1 MPASPSRSESTATPN
16 ERLDVP
22 VLPPSGSRFV
32 LPPPP
37 SDLLNRLQ
45 AFLPQIKSANEQL
58 EQQGVGQDGQDA
70 VEEAVV
76 MEELSSDSDDDSDS
90 SDSSSDD
97 DDEDEDDDD
106 ADQAKED
113 TNDEEAGEVAVEA
126 QGTLDRLM
134 DINSR
139 PKVVKKNLVVVEGET
154 DSMQD
159 K

>member
-1 MPASPSRSESTATPN
+1 MSSSPSNSAPQPASN

-22 VLPPSGSRFV
+22 VLPPSSSRFV

-58 EQQGVGQDGQDA
+58 EQEGTGVEGG
-70 VEEAVV
+70 EEAVV
-76 MEELSSDSDDDSDS
+76 MEELSSDSDDSSDS
-90 SDSSSDD
+90 SDSASED
-97 DDEDEDDDD
+97 DDEEDSDED
-106 ADQAKED
+106 KEQ
-113 TNDEEAGEVAVEA
+113 EAEGGEQEM
-126 QGTLDRLM
+126 QEGGTLDRLL

-139 PKVVKKNLVVVEGET
+139 PKVIKKNLVVVETET
-154 DSMQD
+154 ENMEE